1 MTDVEVFQFPAT
13 GGSVRTIVIDGEP
26 QFVAADVCS
35 VLGYGGGARNAVS
48 RLPERMRGVATINT
62 PGGPQS
68 VTVLNEAGVYRLT
81 MRSSLPSAEAFQD
94 WLAEEVVPTVR
105 RTGGYAV
112 AHRLPQTYTEALREL
127 LSTVERKEQ
136 IERELEAAAP
146 RAEAWDVLA
155 SAHGDYSVREASFIL
170 NRDPAIDTGQTR
182 LFKLLR
188 EWKLIDS
195 TDKPYAAHSA
205 HVRLRAWSS
214 PHPQT
219 GEEIARKPQVRITHE
234 GLKYLHRRLGGT
246 EPLAA

>member
-1 MTDVEVFQFPAT
+1 MNEIARAFDYAGTEI
-13 GGSVRTIVIDGEP
+13 RTVLRDGEP
-26 QFVAADVCS
+26 WFVARDVCT
-35 VLGYGGGARNAVS
+35 VLGIANGRDAVS
-48 RLPERMRGVATINT
+48 RLDISERGVGETDT
-62 PGGPQS
+62 PGGRQQLAIIS
-68 VTVLNEAGVYRLT
+68 EAGLYRLV
-81 MRSSLPSAEAFQD
+81 MRSNKPDAVRFQMWIAHEVLPAIREHGRF
-94 WLAEEVVPTVR
+94 EV
-105 RTGGYAV
+105 AQ
-112 AHRLPQTYTEALREL
+112 RLPQTYVEALREL
-127 LSTVERKEQ
+127 AATVERQEQ
-136 IERELEAAAP
+136 IERELEAVAP
-146 RAEAWDVLA
+146 KAEAWDVLA

-188 EWKLIDS
+188 DWKLIDS
-195 TDKPYAAHSA
+195 NDKPYAAHSA